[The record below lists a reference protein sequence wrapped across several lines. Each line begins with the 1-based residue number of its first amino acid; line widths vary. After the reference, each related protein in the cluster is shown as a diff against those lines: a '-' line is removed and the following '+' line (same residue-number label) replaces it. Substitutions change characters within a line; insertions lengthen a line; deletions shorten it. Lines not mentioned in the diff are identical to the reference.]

1 MRFVGGQHLAEVLD
15 AGSGEG
21 ADGTCRYAVD
31 ASTVRAQGA
40 GQVTYA
46 SFQGSLGHAHD
57 VVVRHGALGAQV
69 RQGQQAAVAAFHHFA
84 TGFGQGHEAVGAD
97 VVRDAETVTGGG
109 FGEVAVQLVARG
121 EADGVHDA
129 VQAVPLLAQL
139 FEDLGDFFIAGHV
152 AREAQLRARTPALCE
167 LFDTTLEFVV
177 LISEGKLSA
186 LAMHGGSDAGC
197 DGQLAGDTDDQYAL
211 TGEKTHVLLLFQVI
225 AQWPEPKKRLPATA
239 VYTDVGGRQK
249 CFARLPVRPLGHA

>member
-1 MRFVGGQHLAEVLD
+1 M
-15 AGSGEG
+15 S
-21 ADGTCRYAVD
+21 
-31 ASTVRAQGA
+31 
-40 GQVTYA
+40 
-46 SFQGSLGHAHD
+46 
-57 VVVRHGALGAQV
+57 
-69 RQGQQAAVAAFHHFA
+69 
-84 TGFGQGHEAVGAD
+84 
-97 VVRDAETVTGGG
+97 DAETFTGGG

-139 FEDLGDFFIAGHV
+139 FEDLGDFFIAGHI